1 MDQEKQDRRIRSTR
15 RRLRNALL
23 DLLKIKR
30 YRDISIQDITERAD
44 VARSTFYTHYM
55 DKDDLL
61 TGAEGIFA
69 ENLDHQMTAHPA
81 GGGTSAFSARLWFE
95 HVQAQGGILKI
106 IARDPAMDL
115 AMKTLRGI
123 IHRSVQQGIPAHAGM
138 SRASDIPLTVVVEYL
153 TDTLMSLIQW
163 WLKEGMKR
171 TPEQMDEMFQQL
183 VMPGATSVLHGYAS
197 EHL

>member
-1 MDQEKQDRRIRSTR
+1 MTVEKQDRRVKNTR
-15 RRLRNALL
+15 QRLRHALL
-23 DLLKIKR
+23 ELLKKKR
-30 YRDISIQDITERAD
+30 YEDISIQDITERAD
-44 VARSTFYTHYM
+44 VARSTFYIHYV

-81 GGGTSAFSARLWFE
+81 GGGASAFSARLWFE

-123 IHRSVQQGIPAHAGM
+123 IHRSVEEGLRAHSETGRNADVPQ
-138 SRASDIPLTVVVEYL
+138 SVIVDYL
-153 TDTLMSLIQW
+153 TDSLMSLIQW

-171 TPEQMDEMFQQL
+171 TPKQMDEMFQQL

-197 EHL
+197 EQL